1 MLYLFPD
8 AFQVKYNSNSG
19 FVATQPLSTQP
30 QVISR
35 QPNSNL
41 AAAAAADSPSN
52 GAADGSSNNSPSG
65 SPKKLQQQQQPLV
78 RQLSRQLSRQS
89 SGLSDQAIRHT
100 PQAFSHFTYSFTQ
113 GTALCVDIQGVADLY
128 TDPQIHTLDGQ
139 GYGELAR
146 RCYCYRYR
154 YRYCC
159 LCSVTVCLWLHS
171 YSLVWSSFI

>member
-1 MLYLFPD
+1 LYL
-8 AFQVKYNSNSG
+8 QVKYNSNAG

-30 QVISR
+30 LL
-35 QPNSNL
+35 NSNPAAA

-52 GAADGSSNNSPSG
+52 GEANGSSNSSPSG
-65 SPKKLQQQQQPLV
+65 SPKKQQQQQQPLV

-146 RCYCYRYR
+146 RCCRTVG
-154 YRYCC
+154 CSTVAPGVI
-159 LCSVTVCLWLHS
+159 LC
-171 YSLVWSSFI
+171 